1 MWAVIKF
8 DRNNLEYLKKD
19 FKKKL
24 GGDVSIYSPI
34 LNIEKYKKNKLV
46 CKEFRLLGDY
56 LFCFHKKFENPSI
69 VNSLKFSKGLKY
81 FLKGFVQSQEE
92 IKNFVKKCKESEDNK
107 GYISQN
113 FFELCTNTNY
123 RLSSG
128 PFADSIFKI
137 LKLQKNKIDILI
149 GDFKTTIN
157 KKKFLFTPL

>member
-1 MWAVIKF
+1 M
-8 DRNNLEYLKKD
+8 
-19 FKKKL
+19 
-24 GGDVSIYSPI
+24 
-34 LNIEKYKKNKLV
+34 NIEKYKQNKLV

-69 VNSLKFSKGLKY
+69 VNSLKFAKGLKY

-113 FFELCTNTNY
+113 FFELCINTNY
-123 RLSSG
+123 KLSSG
-128 PFADSIFKI
+128 PFTDSIFKI
-137 LKLQKNKIDILI
+137 IKLQKNKIDILI

-157 KKKFLFTPL
+157 RKKFIFTPL